1 MNSADDQTAL
11 LAAKIRPALRGLAH
25 REAEEREEALKELRS
40 ICICPTCPTYNVCA
54 EQAKEKF
61 FCAQGGSTQCIKNE
75 IACFCPD
82 CPVHAELGL
91 DHTFFCVRGSE
102 TVQGYGTGGRE
113 ATTIK

>member
-1 MNSADDQTAL
+1 MNSADEQTAL
-11 LAAKIRPALRGLAH
+11 LAEKIRPALRGLAH
-25 REAEEREEALKELRS
+25 REAEERDKALRELRS

-54 EQAKEKF
+54 EQAGEKF
-61 FCAQGGSTQCIKNE
+61 FCAQGGSTQCIRNE

-91 DHTFFCVRGSE
+91 AHIFFCVRGSE
-102 TVQGYGTGGRE
+102 TVQAYGAASGE